1 MIGFVNIYK
10 PSGMTSSA
18 VVVKLRKKFNIK
30 KIGHMGTLDP
40 MACGILPIAIGKATR
55 MFDYFLDKV
64 KTYKAVFQFGILTDT
79 LDIEGQIVKTSNVIP
94 TKKQIDSVLNTFLG
108 EIDQI
113 PPDFSA
119 KSVGGV
125 KAYKL
130 ARQGQKVELRAKK
143 VEIIHYECIRQIDES
158 KFEFIIT
165 CSSGTYIRSLARDL
179 GECLGTVAS
188 MCALERVES
197 GVFNLNNSYK
207 LEDVLNDS
215 DINSYI
221 ISIDKV
227 FPKIEVVEVSNNDF
241 SKLKNGVCVKTDLKK
256 DIYLLKYNN
265 EVIGVGEVNNGL
277 LSIKTYLME
286 W

>member
-18 VVVKLRKKFNIK
+18 VVVKLRKKINIK

-94 TKKQIDSVLNTFLG
+94 TKNQIDSVLNMFLG

-241 SKLKNGVCVKTDLKK
+241 SKLKNGVGVKTDLKK

-286 W
+286 